1 VGALADERAGADRPS
16 HAHNYSWI
24 AMVMGMPDLRS
35 DADLS
40 VSDAARAAGLSHAR
54 VGRLVR
60 EGRVPSRKIG
70 SQHVIVDVN
79 VLLSMPRRVGR
90 PLSER
95 SAWVLLLHANGH
107 RLGWMSP
114 KDVYR
119 AKAHVNRLAADPEP
133 ELALQALVRNRA
145 ERLSYHAQEPAA
157 LLADDD
163 LALSGVSDPRAGM
176 SAGSEVEGYVHQD
189 DVPRIVRR
197 HLLVAAPN
205 ARANVWL
212 HSSPFVP
219 DEPLRLQVAA
229 DLAEHGGP
237 RERNRA
243 RKLIRDVLSGPSA

>member
-1 VGALADERAGADRPS
+1 
-16 HAHNYSWI
+16 
-24 AMVMGMPDLRS
+24 MVVVMPDLRG

-40 VSDAARAAGLSHAR
+40 VSEAARAAGLSHAR
-54 VGRLVR
+54 VGQLVR
-60 EGRVPSRKIG
+60 AGRVPSRKVG
-70 SQHVIVDVN
+70 SQHVIVDAN
-79 VLLSMPRRVGR
+79 VLLSMPRRAGR

-95 SAWVLLLHANGH
+95 SAWALLLHADGH
-107 RLGWMSP
+107 RPSWMTP

-119 AKAHVNRLAADPEP
+119 AKAHLNRLAADLEP
-133 ELALQALVRNRA
+133 EIALQALVRNRA
-145 ERLSYHAQEPAA
+145 QRLSYRAQEPAA
-157 LLADDD
+157 LAVDDD

-176 SAGSEVEGYVHQD
+176 SAGSAVEAYVHQD

-212 HSSPFVP
+212 HSSQFVP

-237 RERNRA
+237 RERKQA
-243 RKLIRDVLSGPSA
+243 RKLIRGVLSGRSK